1 MQPDRAA
8 YDRGSTIFS
17 PDGRL
22 YQVEYAREA
31 VGRGAPCVGVQA
43 DEGVVLAARRRRA
56 SPLLEADS
64 VEKLHCL
71 ADGVGAAS
79 AGHAADARR
88 LVAVARRA
96 ARRER
101 LRYGEVAGPSVLA
114 RAVGDHV
121 QARTQRGGERPYGVG
136 LLLGGPGEDG
146 PELYEADPGGTIRG
160 WRAVAVGA
168 DHEAVQERLE
178 DGYGDDLTVGDGVGL
193 ALDALAGD
201 DHLAPADV
209 AVATVTGDGYAPLD
223 AEERRAALE
232 GQGLLDGEAA
242 S

>member
-1 MQPDRAA
+1 MEPDRAA
-8 YDRGSTIFS
+8 YDRGGAIFS

-31 VGRGAPCVGVQA
+31 VGRGAPCVGVQVA
-43 DEGVVLAARRRRA
+43 DGVVLAARRRRP
-56 SPLLEADS
+56 SPLLEAES
-64 VEKLHCL
+64 VEKLHRL

-101 LRYGEVAGPSVLA
+101 LRYGETAGAGVLA

-136 LLLGGPGEDG
+136 LLVGGTDGDG
-146 PELYEADPGGTIRG
+146 PALYEADPGGGTRG

-168 DHEAVQERLE
+168 DREAVQGRLE
-178 DGYGDDLTVGDGVGL
+178 DGYADDLSGAEGVGL

-201 DHLAPADV
+201 DALAPADV
-209 AVATVTGDGYAPLD
+209 AVATVDADGYAVLSGD
-223 AEERRAALE
+223 ERRSALSSR
-232 GQGLLDGEAA
+232 GLLDGAA